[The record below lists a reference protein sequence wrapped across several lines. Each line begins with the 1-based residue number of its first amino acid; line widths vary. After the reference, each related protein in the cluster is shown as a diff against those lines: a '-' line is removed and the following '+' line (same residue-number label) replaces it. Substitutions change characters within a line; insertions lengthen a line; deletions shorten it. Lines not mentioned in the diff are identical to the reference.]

1 MKVLLF
7 PGLDALFVTSKM
19 KRWLQY
25 EYIQN
30 ALDQAS
36 RDLSEATEKEEN
48 LLAFIADT
56 HRPHAVDLDRSLI
69 ALTAL
74 QVAIADELKRVGH
87 RWDLVQGCS
96 HGDIARSVVCGS
108 VSLKDAIH
116 LLWAFA
122 ELRKLLPSGSTCT
135 VRTVDGTPL
144 KQEHLDWLAA
154 QSAPVSVWSD
164 GHGTIGTDTAN
175 MAAICEQAQ
184 AQGLKIKDMLPFPVH
199 SPALLPAY
207 DLLQKTASQWPVT
220 DPHTPTFSSIWVK
233 DIGSAD
239 AIIREALDCAIEPV
253 RWKDT
258 LTHLY
263 EEKGAREFINVGPSN
278 TLTGWLMSGD
288 LFDELKVV
296 ESWEALS
303 AGD

>member
-25 EYIQN
+25 EYVKQ

-36 RDLSEATEKEEN
+36 VHLSEATAQDEN
-48 LLAFIADT
+48 LFAFIADT
-56 HRPHAVDLDRSLI
+56 HRPHVADLDRSLI

-74 QVAIADELKRVGH
+74 QVAIADELKRNGH
-87 RWDLVQGCS
+87 QWDLVQGCS

-108 VSLKDAIH
+108 VSIKDAIH

-135 VRTVDGTPL
+135 VRTVDGTAL
-144 KQEHLDWLAA
+144 KQEHLDWLEAKR
-154 QSAPVSVWSD
+154 APVSVWSE

-175 MAAICEQAQ
+175 MVAICEQA
-184 AQGLKIKDMLPFPVH
+184 ASQGLKIKDMLPFPVH

-207 DLLQKTASQWPVT
+207 ELLQMTASQWPVV

-233 DIGSAD
+233 DIGSAE
-239 AIIREALDCAIEPV
+239 AMVQEALDCAVEPV

-263 EEKGAREFINVGPSN
+263 QEKGAREFINVGPSN
-278 TLTGWLMSGD
+278 TLTGWLMNGD
-288 LFDELKVV
+288 LFDQLKVV
-296 ESWEALS
+296 ESWDALS
-303 AGD
+303 VGN